1 MAQLSTNKKLLLSRT
16 YKPNLTMSSVY
27 ALNGEELLYRC
38 KALELPWLNN
48 QRNVSCVPEGE
59 YWTIKEISPTRGKIF
74 RLLYVHGRSGIL
86 FQKGNFVAGY
96 VKDSEGC
103 VLPGLYFTDLN
114 DDGNLDVA
122 DSGKAVTGYGHRF
135 WTFQNNDTIIFKQ

>member
-1 MAQLSTNKKLLLSRT
+1 MAQFSTNKKLLLSRT
-16 YKPNLTMSSVY
+16 YKENLTMSSVY

-59 YWTIKEISPTRGKIF
+59 YWAIKEISPTRGKIF

-86 FQKGNFVAGY
+86 FHKGNFVAGY

-122 DSGKAVTGYGHRF
+122 DSGKAMDALWDVMDEKF
-135 WTFQNNDTIIFKQ
+135 KIIII